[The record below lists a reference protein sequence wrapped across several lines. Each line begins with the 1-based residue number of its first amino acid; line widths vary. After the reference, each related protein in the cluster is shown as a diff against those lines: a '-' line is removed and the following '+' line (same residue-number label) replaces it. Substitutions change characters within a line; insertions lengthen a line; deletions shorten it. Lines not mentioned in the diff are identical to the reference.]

1 MKFQVVSTLFII
13 GALILLPSSCKRQ
26 EVQFPTVIHMYDQVE
41 SSFKDLLREKDP
53 ESFHQQSQQ
62 IIDLIGQW
70 EREILELAVDK
81 DPLADD
87 PVNRDWRQIV
97 LNSYQLISDN
107 HVQCYILRSE
117 IMSPGYYEIQD
128 SILADLDELALAMNR
143 FMLQTYPIRELDMAF
158 YKNVPEITSRTADPE
173 GTMYYIIKVDM
184 GYIREEKQT
193 QTALNVSKIAMVDLI
208 RSYCSNHTA
217 HELLGWN
224 EIDLKAGLI
233 RELNNYLV
241 QFYDF
246 QPGKME
252 GVKIITFGK
261 VDSFSFS

>member
-1 MKFQVVSTLFII
+1 MKRWIILFLLSIL
-13 GALILLPSSCKRQ
+13 ALSCRRQ
-26 EVQFPTVIHMYDQVE
+26 EVQFPTISEMYQQTDDSFDALL
-41 SSFKDLLREKDP
+41 SSKDP
-53 ESFHQQSQQ
+53 EDFHQQTTQLVEQ
-62 IIDLIGQW
+62 LGRW
-70 EREILELAVDK
+70 EHEILRLGEDK
-81 DPLADD
+81 DPLAED

-97 LNSYQLISDN
+97 LKSYQLVSDY
-107 HVQCYILRSE
+107 HVQCYILRGE
-117 IMSPGYYEIQD
+117 IISPRYYEIQD
-128 SILADLDELALAMNR
+128 SILTDLDTLALAMNR

-193 QTALNVSKIAMVDLI
+193 QTALNESKIAMVDLI

-224 EIDLKAGLI
+224 EVDLKAGLI
-233 RELNNYLV
+233 RELNNYLL